1 MHSIPISP
9 YLIVSHFFFSLF
21 LPCRSKIADDVDIG
35 AVTDL
40 NEKARDELESKLSV
54 VCAYDGAKKGTGLG
68 KLADELV
75 DSMTATFGKSSNKA
89 EELRNTVAQL
99 NIQVNSLT
107 INLDTTTKGKFDF
120 LEKISFFH
128 NNKNN
133 KLYTKTNSIFH
144 SLSSYIYFAKKTS
157 ITIFH
162 GSFYCIIFRKN
173 TFSSK
178 IEIRTI
184 KFTSNV

>member
-1 MHSIPISP
+1 M
-9 YLIVSHFFFSLF
+9 
-21 LPCRSKIADDVDIG
+21 DIG

-120 LEKISFFH
+120 LEKISFFDT
-128 NNKNN
+128 N
-133 KLYTKTNSIFH
+133 KLYTKQIPFFILSHHTFISQKKHQLLYFMAPSI
-144 SLSSYIYFAKKTS
+144 A
-157 ITIFH
+157 
-162 GSFYCIIFRKN
+162 
-173 TFSSK
+173 
-178 IEIRTI
+178 
-184 KFTSNV
+184 

>member
-120 LEKISFFH
+120 LEKISFFDT
-128 NNKNN
+128 N
-133 KLYTKTNSIFH
+133 KLYTKQIPFFILSHHTFISQKKHQLLYFMAPSI
-144 SLSSYIYFAKKTS
+144 A
-157 ITIFH
+157 
-162 GSFYCIIFRKN
+162 
-173 TFSSK
+173 
-178 IEIRTI
+178 
-184 KFTSNV
+184 

>member
-1 MHSIPISP
+1 M
-9 YLIVSHFFFSLF
+9 
-21 LPCRSKIADDVDIG
+21 DIG

-128 NNKNN
+128 K
-133 KLYTKTNSIFH
+133 
-144 SLSSYIYFAKKTS
+144 
-157 ITIFH
+157 
-162 GSFYCIIFRKN
+162 
-173 TFSSK
+173 
-178 IEIRTI
+178 
-184 KFTSNV
+184 

>member
-1 MHSIPISP
+1 MHCIPISP
-9 YLIVSHFFFSLF
+9 HLIVSHFFFSLF

-133 KLYTKTNSIFH
+133 KLHTKQIPFFI
-144 SLSSYIYFAKKTS
+144 LSHHTFISQTKHQLLYISWLLLLHNF
-157 ITIFH
+157 
-162 GSFYCIIFRKN
+162 
-173 TFSSK
+173 
-178 IEIRTI
+178 
-184 KFTSNV
+184 